1 MTFSRDIPEPGIE
14 PSSLA
19 SPELAVH
26 YLPVASPK
34 KQFVYF
40 FFFFLNVHWSLLLQ
54 DGRVE
59 GHVLISS

>member
-34 KQFVYF
+34 KQFVSF
-40 FFFFLNVHWSLLLQ
+40 FFFFF
-54 DGRVE
+54 
-59 GHVLISS
+59 

>member
-34 KQFVYF
+34 KQLVSF